1 MAGRKPKP
9 TNLKVLHG
17 NPGGRKLPRREPKPK
32 AGIPKPPA
40 WIEAGSE
47 AMRVWDEFAAEL
59 DAMQVLTLADRAALA
74 ALVAAYCD
82 WREACGEGEREGLT
96 YASIGAGGGYLIRP
110 QPAVAIR
117 SDSWKRYKSML
128 SEFGLTPSART
139 RISANPNQ
147 SASPL
152 EKFLESG

>member
-17 NPGGRKLPRREPKPK
+17 NPGGRKLPKREPKPK

-40 WIEAGSE
+40 WIDPDSE
-47 AMRVWDEFAAEL
+47 AMRVWEEFAAEL
-59 DAMQVLTLADRAALA
+59 NAMQVLTLADRAALA

-82 WREACGEGEREGLT
+82 WRKADEEVEREGLT
-96 YASIGAGGGYLIRP
+96 YASVSAGGGYLIRP

-128 SEFGLTPSART
+128 SEFGLTPSARA
-139 RISANPNQ
+139 RV
-147 SASPL
+147 SASPHDKASPL
-152 EKFLESG
+152 AEFLQSG

>member
-47 AMRVWDEFAAEL
+47 AIRVWDEFAAEL

-74 ALVAAYCD
+74 ALVSAYVD
-82 WREACGEGEREGLT
+82 WREACGEVDREGLT
-96 YASIGAGGGYLIRP
+96 YASACAGGGYLIRP

-128 SEFGLTPSART
+128 AEFGLSPSART
-139 RISANPNQ
+139 RV
-147 SASPL
+147 SASPHDAVSPL
-152 EKFLESG
+152 AEFLKGG